1 MQLRIHWIVFK
12 RSQKWQLF
20 NVNKIESESVVV
32 NFRLHTSTI
41 CKTQHMILLYIANKT
56 HYLVHK
62 HAESERVEG
71 IHMASI
77 SLYTSHKI
85 GGNITVVM
93 HYAYWINHFARKV
106 NCGRASE
113 RAKES
118 IKHLILMWPITAN
131 IMWQNHAI
139 VSRTMNQQIGFKIYL
154 YTLHIIHKCN
164 EKGQFSVSLN
174 R

>member
-1 MQLRIHWIVFK
+1 MINQIQSKPLLYGWIEIFNANTMQLRIHWIVFK

-77 SLYTSHKI
+77 L
-85 GGNITVVM
+85 
-93 HYAYWINHFARKV
+93 
-106 NCGRASE
+106 
-113 RAKES
+113 
-118 IKHLILMWPITAN
+118 
-131 IMWQNHAI
+131 
-139 VSRTMNQQIGFKIYL
+139 
-154 YTLHIIHKCN
+154 LHIPQNRREHNCRYALCILNKSFCAQSELWESEWTSKRKHKTLDSHVTYYSKHHVAKPCDC
-164 EKGQFSVSLN
+164 VSHHEPTN
-174 R
+174 RF